1 VAKIIDISGTNVTD
15 RGIARLIDYCRGNL
29 SDDYTLIIGCL
40 PYTSDVDGILIG
52 RGNIYAIECKDWKG
66 EIEGSTYGYWTKDR
80 EIIRNPLHQT
90 RNNTVALAKW
100 LREKTGLNGNLWVR
114 GLLVFTHDHCHV
126 HITRD
131 NGSNNGVEVILLG
144 DLKGYLERQE
154 RAVKEEVVSRVVGVF
169 EGMRNIDFYDRKE
182 GRIMGK
188 HAKRFQ
194 YSYKANKVWLFKRA
208 VLLFAILATIAAG
221 YFILTAQWKYAGMVI
236 FVALLVGCGIMFI
249 WNAWI
254 YGGRLNPELEEEIR
268 KYWNLEISTLN
279 KYRRSH

>member
-100 LREKTGLNGNLWVR
+100 LREKTGLNGSLWVK
-114 GLLVFTHDHCHV
+114 GLLVFTHDKCALKFSKDVDSNSTINVIKIKELKDHLYLYSIPTSKSDV
-126 HITRD
+126 IEKVTQYFNEMERSIKMSNESYTDLINVIMVLTTLLTVVLAFLNKSDALLIT
-131 NGSNNGVEVILLG
+131 GGI
-144 DLKGYLERQE
+144 
-154 RAVKEEVVSRVVGVF
+154 F
-169 EGMRNIDFYDRKE
+169 
-182 GRIMGK
+182 
-188 HAKRFQ
+188 
-194 YSYKANKVWLFKRA
+194 
-208 VLLFAILATIAAG
+208 
-221 YFILTAQWKYAGMVI
+221 FILT
-236 FVALLVGCGIMFI
+236 L
-249 WNAWI
+249 I
-254 YGGRLNPELEEEIR
+254 YGIATGNIRAIECKDEPGDGIGISAGDYVGTRLVRRKMGASGTDDDDDDYNPSFY
-268 KYWNLEISTLN
+268 K
-279 KYRRSH
+279 